1 MTDLFKKF
9 LKLIFNFNFNFF
21 LKIKHFI
28 EKKSYINKEI
38 NNNTVIFFCPNI
50 LSKWRVDTLYQKE
63 PETLEWINNFD
74 INKKIIFWDIG
85 ANIGLYSIYAA
96 MKFNNINIISFEPS
110 TSNLRILSRNIS
122 INSLKNKI
130 KIFQLPLSNLP
141 NHFSTMRESNFI
153 EGGAMNSF
161 GSNLNFEGK
170 DFISNMNYNMFGTSI
185 NSLINQEILG
195 LPNYIKIDVDGIEH
209 LIIEGADKYL
219 KDPTISE
226 ILVEI
231 NENFFD
237 QKNYI
242 LNMMKKNNFKLI
254 WKKNNINFIENKKL
268 NNTFNYYFSKNT

>member
-1 MTDLFKKF
+1 
-9 LKLIFNFNFNFF
+9 
-21 LKIKHFI
+21 
-28 EKKSYINKEI
+28 
-38 NNNTVIFFCPNI
+38 
-50 LSKWRVDTLYQKE
+50 
-63 PETLEWINNFD
+63 
-74 INKKIIFWDIG
+74 
-85 ANIGLYSIYAA
+85 
-96 MKFNNINIISFEPS
+96 
-110 TSNLRILSRNIS
+110 
-122 INSLKNKI
+122 
-130 KIFQLPLSNLP
+130 
-141 NHFSTMRESNFI
+141 MRESNFI

-170 DFISNMNYNMFGTSI
+170 DFISNMNYNIFGTSI

-237 QKNYI
+237 QKKYI